1 MNTQQAADLAKARVD
16 QAVTQVLELR
26 EERTCESAQ

>member
-16 QAVTQVLELR
+16 AAVVQVLELR
-26 EERTCESAQ
+26 DEQDTSEA